1 MAKISPIDI
10 IHQEFK
16 TAFRGYSQNE
26 VDDFLSA
33 LAQDYGSILEE
44 SAKLKE
50 QLEEAQRQLDQYRQ
64 SEEILKNSLINAEK
78 AADDLR
84 QNARKEAELIV
95 KEGEQQAKE
104 LLQQA
109 KQQQQEISS
118 QIQTLQQ
125 ERSRF
130 EAALRSL
137 LATHL
142 SLLSPES
149 EKESATNDVADQ

>member
-10 IHQEFK
+10 IHQEFN
-16 TAFRGYSQNE
+16 TSFRGYSQKE

-44 SAKLKE
+44 NAKLKE

-64 SEEILKNSLINAEK
+64 SEDLLKNALVTAEK

-95 KEGEQQAKE
+95 KEGEQQARE
-104 LLQQA
+104 LLEQA
-109 KQQQQEISS
+109 KQQKEEISS
-118 QIQTLQQ
+118 QIQSLQQ
-125 ERSRF
+125 ERTRF
-130 EAALRSL
+130 EAELRSL
-137 LATHL
+137 LETHL
-142 SLLSPES
+142 KLLSPEPEEES
-149 EKESATNDVADQ
+149 EAADAGEQ